1 MKLAVL
7 DRYGTLCAEPP
18 RHTPRLGEW
27 NALPGASEAVARLN
41 QSGWHVVLMT
51 AQPGLGRGL
60 YDCAALNEYHRK
72 MYKQLAAV
80 GAKLDAVFFCPHAP
94 EDHCDCLAPQAQLL
108 RQVLERFGAEA
119 SKVAVIGSRGSHLQA
134 GAAVGARLYRV
145 GAAAL
150 DGAELSDLPMPGIP
164 AYDTLQDC
172 VAALVEQAHECA
184 APAAQA

>member
-18 RHTPRLGEW
+18 PHLPRLGEW
-27 NALPGASEAVARLN
+27 SALPGALEAVARLN
-41 QSGWHVVLMT
+41 QAGWHAVLLT

-60 YDCAALNEYHRK
+60 YDCAALNDYHRQ

-94 EDHCDCLAPQAQLL
+94 EDQCDCLAAPQAQLL
-108 RQVLERFGAEA
+108 RQVLERFGVEA
-119 SKVAVIGSRGSHLQA
+119 SKVAVIGSRSAVLQA
-134 GAAVGARLYRV
+134 GAVLGTRLYRV
-145 GAAAL
+145 GSVAQSGL
-150 DGAELSDLPMPGIP
+150 ELPDLPTRMP

-172 VAALVEQAHECA
+172 VDALIGREIEPADTSAA
-184 APAAQA
+184 